1 MQSILRFLPDHA
13 LRAVDH
19 VASDFLPAMGG
30 QAVHEQGI
38 GAGKPHHFR
47 IHLPILEIAL
57 ALFVL
62 RLEAHAGP
70 HVGGHQVGAARRF
83 HGIVELLV
91 VIGAIEPGALR
102 LDLVAGGGRNVYVEA
117 QYLGGLQPGVA
128 DIVRV
133 PDPRH
138 GLAAHRPAPLDEGV
152 DVRKDLAG
160 VVFVG
165 QAVDHRHARVRGET
179 FDDLLLEGTDHHDV
193 AHARDHLCRIFH
205 RFAAAELRIAGAEED
220 RRSAELVHAG
230 LERQPRARALLLENH
245 HQRAIEKRVVRLVGL
260 ELLLDPARAPEQVFE
275 LVPPEVLE
283 LQKVLRGRHES
294 VRQWATAASALLAV
308 RKVLMRL
315 LTPSI
320 SNCTSASFMFRGG
333 SRRTTVSAVTL
344 ISRPA
349 SRPRSTRSPQGR
361 SSSIPIIRPLPRIS
375 LMPATPASLAPMPS
389 RVMLPSLPARVARP
403 SSSMT
408 ASVASAATQARGLP
422 PKVEPCLPGV
432 KASATAPLAR
442 HAPIGNPF
450 ASPLASVT
458 TSGLMPAC

>member
-1 MQSILRFLPDHA
+1 MQSILRFLPHHA

-19 VASDFLPAMGG
+19 VASDFLSAMGG

-70 HVGGHQVGAARRF
+70 HVGGHQIGAARRF

-91 VIGAIEPGALR
+91 VIGAVEPGALR
-102 LDLVAGGGRNVYVEA
+102 LDLVAGRGGNVYVEA

-128 DIVRV
+128 DVVRV

-138 GLAAHRPAPLDEGV
+138 RLSADRPAPLDEGV

-160 VVFVG
+160 MVFIG
-165 QAVDHRHARVRGET
+165 QPVDHRHARVRGET
-179 FDDLLLEGTDHHDV
+179 RDDLLLKGADHRDV
-193 AHARDHLCRIFH
+193 AHARNHLGRVFH
-205 RFAAAELRIAGAEED
+205 RLAAPELRIAGAEED
-220 RRSAELVHAG
+220 RRTAQLVHAG
-230 LERQPRARALLLENH
+230 LERQPGARALLLENH
-245 HQRAIEKRVVRLVGL
+245 HQRAIEERVVRLVGL
-260 ELLLDPARAPEQVFE
+260 ELLLYPARAPEQVFE
-275 LVPPEVLE
+275 LVPPEVPE
-283 LQKVLRGRHES
+283 LQKVLRRRHET
-294 VRQWATAASALLAV
+294 VRQWVTAASALLAA
-308 RKVLMRL
+308 RKVPITL

-320 SNCTSASFMFRGG
+320 SNCTSVSFMFSGG
-333 SRRTTVSAVTL
+333 SSRTTVSAVTL

-361 SSSIPIIRPLPRIS
+361 SSSIPIMRPFPRIF
-375 LMPATPASLAPMPS
+375 LTPAAPASFAAMPS
-389 RVMLPSLPARVARP
+389 RMMLPSLPARAASP

-408 ASVASAATQARGLP
+408 ASVARAATQA
-422 PKVEPCLPGV
+422 
-432 KASATAPLAR
+432 
-442 HAPIGNPF
+442 
-450 ASPLASVT
+450 
-458 TSGLMPAC
+458 